1 MNKDVKHVALAYDK
15 DGKCV
20 LVSLVK
26 LVNEREYN
34 RLLNEQNEHTS
45 ELDRND
51 KFIKDKIAVCENDL
65 RKLHSRDLF
74 VSKATYDKFVD
85 RGYLNED
92 KEFDKAFFDFV
103 FNGCELDLEKAP
115 LDFKTI
121 LEKVVEEK

>member
-1 MNKDVKHVALAYDK
+1 KHVALAYDK

>member
-1 MNKDVKHVALAYDK
+1 MLENKKLVAISLEQDQ
-15 DGKCV
+15 V
-20 LVSLVK
+20 FLVK
-26 LVNEREYN
+26 SVSEKEYKE
-34 RLLNEQNEHTS
+34 LLNKQNEHKS

-51 KFIKDKIAVCENDL
+51 KFIKDKIAVCEHYL
-65 RKLHSRDLF
+65 RKLYSRDLF

-92 KEFDKAFFDFV
+92 KDFDKAFFDFV